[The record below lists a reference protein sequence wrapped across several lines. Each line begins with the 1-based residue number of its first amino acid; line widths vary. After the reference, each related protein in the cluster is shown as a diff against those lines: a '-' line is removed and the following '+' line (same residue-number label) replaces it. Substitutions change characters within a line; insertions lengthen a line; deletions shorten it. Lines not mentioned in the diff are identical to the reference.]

1 MSASFPHYR
10 QKWLMLRSAGF
21 VALAS
26 LAISATALPVE
37 RALAQSLNDRLAGSN
52 PTGQRSRML
61 VDAREIVYDRDND
74 RVTALGDVQLHYQGK
89 VLEADK
95 VTYDRKSKRV
105 YAEGNAKLTDA
116 DGTKTYGNRFDLTDD
131 FRDGFIDSLRVEAS
145 NRTRFSAPRA
155 ERTDGETTVF
165 ERGTFTSCEACKDN
179 PERPPLWQVKAA
191 RIIHRNNERRIYYE
205 SATLEFWGIPVAY
218 FPFFSA
224 PDPSVR
230 NASGILAPRFVGNEK
245 VGRGFG
251 VPLFWS
257 IAPNYD
263 LLFTPT
269 YFGKQ
274 GIHADVM
281 WRHRLQTG
289 SYNIRVNGINQNAP
303 REFNLLPYA
312 GAGLRRFRG
321 SIETR
326 GKFYLNEKWTVGWD
340 AAWATDKHYYTD
352 YKTKPQSLTQLFYNE
367 QISQVYLRGR
377 GERSWFD
384 LTGYHFYGLNPVD
397 WQKQIETVGPSFDY
411 DRRFNPERF
420 GGELRVNFNGA
431 AIRREAAQ
439 FQALPLAT
447 NPTYLPGTL
456 LYTTTAGGT
465 YQPCVY
471 GVNGVRLGAYTP
483 GQCLLRGFAGD
494 YVRSS
499 VDVSWRRQFID
510 PIGQEWTPF
519 VSLRA
524 DAAWLD
530 QNLSR
535 FNVPDPALQGFAGA
549 GYGNANQANF
559 LGGNADNFVFRPM
572 PTIGVEYRY
581 PFVALTSWGSHLIEP
596 IAQLSVRPN
605 ETRIGKLPNEDA
617 QSLVFDENSIFSSN
631 RFSGYDRVEGGTR
644 LNYGGRYTFR
654 SNGAFFASLLV
665 GQSRQLIG
673 RNSFA
678 AYDLVNTGRNSGLE
692 TRRSDVVTAAT
703 IQPFADFSIT
713 ARGRFD
719 ERTYGL
725 RRADIL
731 ATALLGPV
739 SLSATYSRI
748 SPQPEI
754 GYPFRREGLQLTSTV
769 KLPYNFYVSGS
780 VLYDM
785 DRYLTDRVT
794 AATFN
799 QPYSGGTPW
808 RIASTTLGVGY
819 RDECTDLSLVYS
831 RSIDTQLINTG
842 AGLLSNN
849 KTTSTYMVRLVL
861 RELLEAQTSY
871 RPDTKK

>member
-1 MSASFPHYR
+1 MSASLLHYR
-10 QKWLMLRSAGF
+10 QKWLTLRSAGF
-21 VALAS
+21 VALTS
-26 LAISATALPVE
+26 LAISAMALPIEPVQ
-37 RALAQSLNDRLAGSN
+37 AQTLGDRLAGSN
-52 PTGQRSRML
+52 PSGQRSRML

-105 YAEGNAKLTDA
+105 YAEGNAKLTDV
-116 DGTKTYGNRFDLTDD
+116 DGTKTYGSRFDLTDD
-131 FRDGFIDSLRVEAS
+131 FRDGFIDSLRVES
-145 NRTRFSAPRA
+145 TNKTRFSAPRA
-155 ERTDGETTVF
+155 ERTDGETMVF

-191 RIIHRNNERRIYYE
+191 RIIHRNSERRVYYE
-205 SATLEFWGIPVAY
+205 NATLEFWGVPVAY
-218 FPFFSA
+218 LPFFSA
-224 PDPSVR
+224 PDPTVR
-230 NASGILAPRFVGNEK
+230 NASGILAPRIISREK
-245 VGRGFG
+245 LGRGFG
-251 VPLFWS
+251 LPLFWS

-274 GIHADVM
+274 GLHLDAV

-289 SYNIRVNGINQNAP
+289 SYNVRVNGINQNAP
-303 REFNLLPYA
+303 REFELLPYA

-367 QISQVYLRGR
+367 QISQIYLRGR
-377 GERSWFD
+377 GQRSWFD
-384 LTGYHFYGLNPVD
+384 LTGYHFHGLTSVD

-411 DRRFNPERF
+411 DRRFNPDRV
-420 GGELRVNFNGA
+420 GGEFRVNFNGA

-471 GVNGVRLGAYTP
+471 GVNGVRLGSYTP
-483 GQCLLRGFAGD
+483 GQCLLRGFAGE

-524 DAAWLD
+524 DVAWLH
-530 QNLSR
+530 QNLSGL
-535 FNVPDPALQGFAGA
+535 NAPDASLQGFAGA

-559 LGGNADNFVFRPM
+559 LGGNADNFLFRPM
-572 PTIGVEYRY
+572 PTIGIEYRY
-581 PFVALTSWGSHLIEP
+581 PFIALTSWGAHHIEP
-596 IAQLSVRPN
+596 IAQLAVRPN
-605 ETRIGKLPNEDA
+605 EMRIGKLPNEDA
-617 QSLVFDENSIFSSN
+617 QSLVFDDNSIFTYN

-665 GQSRQLIG
+665 GQSRQLLG

-678 AYDLVNTGRNSGLE
+678 AYDLANTGRNSGLE

-703 IQPFADFSIT
+703 IQPFTNFSVT

-719 ERTYGL
+719 EQNYGL
-725 RRADIL
+725 RRADIS
-731 ATALLGPV
+731 ATASLGRV
-739 SLSATYSRI
+739 SMIATYSRI

-754 GYPFRREGLQLTSTV
+754 GYPFRREGLQLSSTV
-769 KLPYNFYVSGS
+769 RLPYNFYVSGS

-785 DRYLTDRVT
+785 DRYLTDRIT

-799 QPYSGGTPW
+799 QTYNGSPW
-808 RIASTTLGVGY
+808 RVAATTLGLGY
-819 RDECTDLSLVYS
+819 RDECTDLSFVYS
-831 RSIDTQLINTG
+831 RSNDGQLINTG
-842 AGLLSNN
+842 AGLLPYN
-849 KTTSTYMVRLVL
+849 KSTSTYMVRLVL
-861 RELLEAQTSY
+861 RELIEGQVTY
-871 RPDTKK
+871 RPEKK